1 MAFAVLCC
9 IKRKCIF
16 QNAIYLFMYSNS
28 VLSVY
33 KLNGL
38 NLRQIELENLSNL
51 IPHLPPPT

>member
-1 MAFAVLCC
+1 MAFAVS
-9 IKRKCIF
+9 KERVYF
-16 QNAIYLFMYSNS
+16 IYLFMYSNS